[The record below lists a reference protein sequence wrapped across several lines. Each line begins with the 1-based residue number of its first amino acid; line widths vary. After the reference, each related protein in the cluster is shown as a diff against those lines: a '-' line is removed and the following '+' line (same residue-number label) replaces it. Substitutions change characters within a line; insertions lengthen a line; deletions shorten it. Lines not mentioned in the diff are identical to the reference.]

1 MAFDQLISE
10 ARAKI
15 IWGEPASDVRGY
27 LVSNGMPEAEV
38 DTVIKEFSRERNA
51 EIRRIG
57 TKNVVIGAV
66 LVGVSG
72 ILIYLIYINSSDRVV
87 RVGTGKVIGVLACAG
102 LYGLWKLV
110 NGIIYLVRPQSE
122 DKSITDLSD

>member
-27 LVSNGMPEAEV
+27 LVSNGMPEAEA

>member
-27 LVSNGMPEAEV
+27 PVSNGMPGEEA
-38 DTVIKEFSRERNA
+38 DAVIKEFSRERNA

-57 TKNVVIGAV
+57 TKNVVIGVV

>member
-27 LVSNGMPEAEV
+27 LVSNGMPEAEA

-57 TKNVVIGAV
+57 TKNVVIGVV

>member
-27 LVSNGMPEAEV
+27 LVSNGMPEAEA

-57 TKNVVIGAV
+57 TKNVVIGVV

-110 NGIIYLVRPQSE
+110 NGSFNLFRPQSE
-122 DKSITDLSD
+122 EGSISDITE